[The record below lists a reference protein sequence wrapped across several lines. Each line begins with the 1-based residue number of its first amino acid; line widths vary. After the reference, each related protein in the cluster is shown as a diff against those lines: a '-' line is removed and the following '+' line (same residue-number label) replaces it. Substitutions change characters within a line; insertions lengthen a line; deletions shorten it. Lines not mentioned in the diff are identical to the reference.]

1 MKGKKWLVITVVVGL
16 FMFAL
21 GGYWALSSQNVSADV
36 SCTSTTARV
45 SVIGVAKQDVTPD
58 RAVLTVNI
66 VGEDKDANK
75 AMEIM
80 KDNAKYVIDIAKEY
94 TEDKYITT
102 TGLSLRQ
109 TGHWEKDKYIYDK
122 FVASEV
128 IKIDV
133 PVDKV
138 GELAGKITANR
149 AENVRLSGISFYYTK
164 ADEVRK
170 NLLEKAILDA
180 KDNAIRL
187 VKPLGAEHI
196 SLVSVSYGS
205 YAPVDNGIR
214 YATVEKGGSENVPIS
229 AGSQT
234 ISVHVSAVF
243 ESGPVCTAIDK

>member
-1 MKGKKWLVITVVVGL
+1 MKDKKLLVLTVL
-16 FMFAL
+16 FGIIMFAV
-21 GGYWALSSQNVSADV
+21 GGYWALSSQKVSADV
-36 SCTSTTARV
+36 SCTSTTAKV
-45 SVIGVAKQDVTPD
+45 SVIGVAKQEVTPD
-58 RAVLTVNI
+58 RAVITVNV

-75 AMEIM
+75 AMEVM
-80 KDNAKYVIDIAKEY
+80 KENAQYVLDIAKTY
-94 TEDKYITT
+94 TDEKYITT

-109 TGHWEKDKYIYDK
+109 SGHWEKDKYIYDK

-133 PVDKV
+133 EVDRV
-138 GELAGKITANR
+138 GELTGKITADR

-180 KDNAIRL
+180 KDNAVRL

-196 SLVSVSYGS
+196 SLISVSYGS
-205 YAPVDNGIR
+205 YAPILMDNDMR
-214 YATVEKGGSENVPIS
+214 YGAAKGETEVPIS

-234 ISVHVSAVF
+234 ISVQVSAVF
-243 ESGPVCTAIDK
+243 EAGPVCASIDK